1 MEERLP
7 QSIQI
12 EHEEFHEEL
21 AKAMKAGGQTAEA
34 AVGVMKVLQ
43 PHMAREEELV
53 SPALALLAPV
63 AAGKIAPEM
72 ASFLPKAAAFKEEL
86 PRMLEQHGQ
95 VVQALQTLMQAA
107 IQEKQPGFARL
118 AQKLILHAQGEE
130 EILYP
135 AAILVG
141 ELLKIR
147 FGKP

>member
-1 MEERLP
+1 MEEKLP

-12 EHEEFHEEL
+12 EHEEFHEQL
-21 AKAMKAGGQTAEA
+21 AKAMKAGGKTAEA

-63 AAGKIAPEM
+63 AAGKIRPEM

-86 PRMLEQHGQ
+86 PRMLEQHGRI
-95 VVQALQTLMQAA
+95 VEALQTLMQAA
-107 IQEKQPGFARL
+107 IQEQQSGFARL

-130 EILYP
+130 EVLYP

-141 ELLKIR
+141 EMLKIR
-147 FGKP
+147 LGKP